1 MYIASYMLKSEK
13 QVSKESNALEY
24 REQLRRLGSV
34 FLNHQE
40 VSAPEADYRILS
52 LPLKQLSRKVVF
64 INTGFRKDRV
74 SIFKKAPV
82 LQALDDDEDMY
93 LAEFAANYST
103 VSGNEEESSDVLP
116 SDEPW
121 TVSHL
126 PLGESH

>member
-1 MYIASYMLKSEK
+1 M
-13 QVSKESNALEY
+13 
-24 REQLRRLGSV
+24 

-40 VSAPEADYRILS
+40 VSAPEAVYRILS
-52 LPLKQLSRKVVF
+52 LPLKLLSCKVVF

-74 SIFKKAPV
+74 SIFKKALV

-103 VSGNEEESSDVLP
+103 VSGNEEEESSDVLP